1 MPLVT
6 GTRSFQPS
14 YILSIQF
21 LASQHHQAPA
31 SIPTQVASAP
41 FRVSL
46 FNTSVSEQHPSQ
58 LEKGIQALPPPF
70 QVPNTSALH
79 PHHLS
84 VTLLIPSPL
93 GTHRTL
99 VTSLLPSL
107 PAGPLQSP
115 TTGACTCPLALLPW
129 GSQILGSAP
138 SNHPPSTAPFV
149 YILLETGWQNIK
161 DKG

>member
-21 LASQHHQAPA
+21 LASQHHQALA
-31 SIPTQVASAP
+31 SILTQVASAP
-41 FRVSL
+41 FKVSL

-58 LEKGIQALPPPF
+58 LEKRIQARPPQF

-84 VTLLIPSPL
+84 VTSLVPFSLGHSQNPCDHFRQPHPSSCLHYQQVPFDPQS
-93 GTHRTL
+93 L
-99 VTSLLPSL
+99 VPVPVHLPFY
-107 PAGPLQSP
+107 PE
-115 TTGACTCPLALLPW
+115 
-129 GSQILGSAP
+129 AP
-138 SNHPPSTAPFV
+138 RP
-149 YILLETGWQNIK
+149 
-161 DKG
+161 

>member
-1 MPLVT
+1 MWKPASHMPLVT

-58 LEKGIQALPPPF
+58 LEKRIQARPPPF

-84 VTLLIPSPL
+84 VTSRVPSPL

-99 VTSLLPSL
+99 VTIFDNLILHPAFITSRSPSIPNHWCL
-107 PAGPLQSP
+107 HLS
-115 TTGACTCPLALLPW
+115 TCPSTLRLPDL
-129 GSQILGSAP
+129 GKCSQ
-138 SNHPPSTAPFV
+138 
-149 YILLETGWQNIK
+149 
-161 DKG
+161 